1 MACNNFSDN
10 VYTHTF
16 TPREYQVELLDTSK
30 KRNTIVCSNTSSAKA
45 FITLKLVQEFS
56 SQMRS
61 NAGKRAIFILN
72 SQNVLVMTTQ
82 MKLLTDLPVISL
94 CSSLLEYKQ
103 WEEIVNKNSVIIMTV
118 EICIDLMAAGY
129 LDFTTLTLLVVD
141 DCLYGERQILLRKIM
156 NEYQH
161 LKVKPRILGL
171 VSGLLGADL
180 KPVLLEAEMQRLE
193 KLLCS
198 VIDTS
203 SELVSIIRL
212 SCRPREHVVECDSI
226 EISELHTQL
235 NDIVVEQR
243 QFLLD
248 HRYDPSEIYADEFLE
263 ELKQIP
269 DPKVQPLQLLDD
281 FLLILNELG
290 PWAAD
295 QAALTTLYSI
305 EKLKVKI
312 PYERHYLLLCM
323 ISTCMVK
330 IRSCCENVFGELGD
344 KERIFMFSSPKLLRF
359 LDILKQFK
367 PDCEKPQI
375 EAIEASVEAAT
386 LALPAKGRKT
396 TRGARR
402 SHILHTQNE
411 DNLCGLVFVHS
422 RCTAKVL
429 YTLLYVRNTFENLFF
444 FCIKPF

>member
-1 MACNNFSDN
+1 MGCNNYSDN

-45 FITLKLVQEFS
+45 FITLKLIQEFS
-56 SQMRS
+56 SQMRNS
-61 NAGKRAIFILN
+61 DGKRAIFILN
-72 SQNVLVMTTQ
+72 TQNVSIMTTQ
-82 MKLLTDLPVISL
+82 VKLLTDLPVINL
-94 CSSLLEYKQ
+94 NNSSMDIDE
-103 WEEIVNKNSVIIMTV
+103 WNVIVENNSVIIMTID
-118 EICIDLMAAGY
+118 ICVDLLSAGY
-129 LDFTTLTLLVVD
+129 LDFTILNLIVVD
-141 DCLYGERQILLRKIM
+141 DCLYGERQILLRQLM
-156 NEYQH
+156 NEYQK
-161 LKVKPRILGL
+161 LKEKPRILGL

-180 KPVLLEAEMQRLE
+180 KHVLLEAEMQRLE

-198 VIDTS
+198 MIDTS
-203 SELVSIIRL
+203 SELVSILRL
-212 SCRPREHVVECDSI
+212 SCRPHEHIIVCE
-226 EISELHTQL
+226 EITVSDLHTEL
-235 NDIVVEQR
+235 RDIVYDQR
-243 QFLLD
+243 EFLAD

-281 FLLILNELG
+281 FLLILDELG

-295 QAALTTLYSI
+295 QAALTTLYLV

-330 IRSCCENVFGELGD
+330 VRSSCESAFGEKSD
-344 KERIFMFSSPKLLRF
+344 KDRIYEYSSPKLLKF
-359 LDILKQFK
+359 LALLKQFK

-386 LALPAKGRKT
+386 SVLPTKGRKT

-402 SHILHTQNE
+402 SHILHSQNE

-429 YTLLYVRNTFENLFF
+429 YTLLYVRYATIYF
-444 FCIKPF
+444 I

>member
-1 MACNNFSDN
+1 MACNSFSDN

-30 KRNTIVCSNTSSAKA
+30 RKNTIVCSNTSSAKA
-45 FITLKLVQEFS
+45 FITLKLLQELS
-56 SQMRS
+56 WQMRS
-61 NAGKRAIFILN
+61 PGGKRAILILN
-72 SQNVLVMTTQ
+72 SQNVSIMTTQ
-82 MKLLTDLPVISL
+82 VKLLTDLPVISL
-94 CSSLLEYKQ
+94 DSSLLDI
-103 WEEIVNKNSVIIMTV
+103 EEWDTIVKNNSVIILTV
-118 EICIDLMAAGY
+118 EICIDLLSAGY
-129 LDFTTLTLLVVD
+129 LDFTTTNLIVVD
-141 DCLYGERQILLRKIM
+141 DCLYGDRQILLRKIM
-156 NEYQH
+156 SEYQQ
-161 LKVKPRILGL
+161 LKDKPRILGL

-193 KLLCS
+193 KLLNS
-198 VIDTS
+198 QIDTS

-212 SCRPREHVVECDSI
+212 SCRPREHIVECDALEVSD
-226 EISELHTQL
+226 LHTEL
-235 NDIVVEQR
+235 RNIVVGQKE
-243 QFLLD
+243 FLFD
-248 HRYDPSEIYADEFLE
+248 HRYDPSEIYEDEFLE

-269 DPKVQPLQLLDD
+269 DPKIQPIQLLED
-281 FLLILNELG
+281 FLLILDELG

-295 QAALTTLYSI
+295 QAALTTLYLV

-330 IRSCCENVFGELGD
+330 IRCCCENAFGDMTD
-344 KERIFMFSSPKLLRF
+344 KDRIYKFSSPKLVRF
-359 LDILKQFK
+359 IDIVKQFK
-367 PDCEKPQI
+367 PDCERPQI

-386 LALPAKGRKT
+386 SAVPTKGRKT

-402 SHILHTQNE
+402 SHILHSQNE

-429 YTLLYVRNTFENLFF
+429 YTLLYVS
-444 FCIKPF
+444 

>member
-1 MACNNFSDN
+1 MACNNFSEN

-45 FITLKLVQEFS
+45 FITLKLIQEYS
-56 SQMRS
+56 WQMRS
-61 NAGKRAIFILN
+61 SDGKRTICILN
-72 SQNVLVMTTQ
+72 SQNVSVMTTQ
-82 MKLLTDLPVISL
+82 VKLLSDLHVISL
-94 CSSLLEYKQ
+94 NSSSMDYDEWKDTFQ
-103 WEEIVNKNSVIIMTV
+103 KNSVIIMTV
-118 EICIDLMAAGY
+118 EICIDLLSAGY
-129 LDFTTLTLLVVD
+129 LDFTKLNLIVVD
-141 DCLYGERQILLRKIM
+141 DCLYGERQLLLRQLM
-156 NEYQH
+156 NEYQ
-161 LKVKPRILGL
+161 KVKEKPRILGL

-180 KPVLLEAEMQRLE
+180 KPLLLEAEMQRLE
-193 KLLCS
+193 KLLTS
-198 VIDTS
+198 IIDTS
-203 SELVSIIRL
+203 SELVSILRL
-212 SCRPREHVVECDSI
+212 SCRPREHIIECGEL
-226 EISELHTQL
+226 EISDLHTEL
-235 NDIVVEQR
+235 NDIVNELKV
-243 QFLLD
+243 FLID

-269 DPKVQPLQLLDD
+269 DPKVQPLQLLED

-295 QAALTTLYSI
+295 QAALTTLYLI

-323 ISTCMVK
+323 VSTCMVK
-330 IRSCCENVFGELGD
+330 IRSCCENVFGETND
-344 KERIFMFSSPKLLRF
+344 KDRIFEYSSPKLIKF
-359 LDILKQFK
+359 LDVLKQFK

-375 EAIEASVEAAT
+375 EAIEASVEAANT
-386 LALPAKGRKT
+386 LQAKGRKT

-402 SHILHTQNE
+402 SHILHSQNE

-429 YTLLYVRNTFENLFF
+429 YTLLYV
-444 FCIKPF
+444 C